1 MALDRAD
8 ARLIAEEIA
17 KANSGSKGGR
27 GASAAPKIDTTGL
40 SDADAKAKL
49 LAAAMAEARESFQ
62 NVQRANKDYG
72 VLSKANQLV
81 SKAFGEGT
89 EAAADQMATLTQSI
103 DASKTAYKTA
113 KQEGDKKAAS
123 EAAQQMRSSKAQLQN
138 MQALDHISKSAD
150 GLATNF
156 FGLQNKLI
164 GIEAAYQTNLMSLV
178 SQGANGFSLYQ
189 AAVEANIDRQVAST
203 DAMVSATHTAANALG
218 QMGGVVLP
226 LIGFLLGQMA
236 DRAKAVNDA
245 QAALAKQGIKILAE
259 EGDKLIKTHKAMT
272 GAGLIFANGM
282 TGLVDATHGTKLR
295 LEEMTEVVKNNR
307 EAFAASGLGMAE
319 ATTKVGN
326 IAKIFASTSG
336 TMAKADRQMLA
347 LGYSYQDQ
355 AAMAAETV
363 AAMSKSGRT
372 VDDKAAAEA
381 TKKYAEN
388 LSLIASITG
397 EDVKA
402 KMKKIKDD
410 NANMAMEAALA
421 KMTPE
426 NAAKFRDAQVNMT
439 GTQQKAM
446 RDMLIFG
453 TVRDKDAAMMMAT
466 NAGFRQSIQ
475 MASAAQKN
483 GTLDGEKMLDI
494 QAATGKL
501 QRSEAL
507 RTGQTTAKAAYAGVQ
522 SAEGLAKANFEAS
535 QAGQQF
541 SRKTIEA
548 ARAAQKSQLDKA
560 KSEKHDKND
569 PTAAMLDAIEI
580 GAVAAKNMQEKVVGV
595 LGEMVDQ
602 LRAHYKSL
610 EDAFNARNFKGEM
623 GGGGADGLMKM
634 AMAAMLAL
642 PLLRGMLTGGYNM
655 VMNKIKTNSWS
666 GKGTTPVVE
675 TPGGAPGGGAPGG
688 GAPGG
693 NTTAKPAL
701 DADRMAKMRELKATG
716 MNNLQIQEEMKRT
729 GGFKELV
736 KSEAKIA
743 EGLGKTAPK
752 LVEGAN
758 LASKEM
764 GGIAKATNFAKA
776 GFGKIAGKLPLI
788 GTALTVFS
796 AGMSIVGT
804 EAKLKAGEITKQ
816 EAREEEG
823 ATVGGAAGGLG
834 GAAAGAAM
842 GAAIGSVIPVLGTA
856 IGGLIGGAIGAWGG
870 AELGAELGKNLMS
883 HWDSITKFFK
893 DLGNMIETMIPGA
906 MAFIKALPDKISEGM
921 KHAGEWVKAQI
932 KAFPAQLKAVFA
944 NIGNGLKAA
953 FNSVVDWAKSVD
965 WMGVLGSLADVG
977 ISVIKTIF
985 WTIPTSIIGVMADV
999 TEGIATMLM
1008 DEVFAPIG
1016 GWIWDGIKDMGSWI
1030 WDAVSNTAKKL
1041 FDMWTAVPIMLF
1053 NAIKNSPI
1061 GKLGN
1066 YIFDVIKNSPIGT
1079 FATWIGD
1086 LVGRGFATVKDA
1098 MSSVVDWM
1106 GDKLKMLNPS
1116 SWFGGGEKSGDGAA
1130 KVTTQT
1136 APAQSAMNQASTTAS
1151 SASTAKSGTQFN
1163 EADKKNIQS
1172 WADSVNAGRS
1182 TMAQVPEVY
1191 RNEVSKMVKNKPA
1204 TTSATPAAATQTNE
1218 APAVKIAPT
1227 ATPQK
1232 AGLTAA
1238 EKAAVNET
1246 IATNTKYTN
1255 DLLISLQKTMEVTN
1269 KAMIQQLAQL
1279 TGHAADTSSAAKKTA
1294 MNTR

>member
-1 MALDRAD
+1 M
-8 ARLIAEEIA
+8 E
-17 KANSGSKGGR
+17 N
-27 GASAAPKIDTTGL
+27 
-40 SDADAKAKL
+40 
-49 LAAAMAEARESFQ
+49 ARESFK
-62 NVQRANKDYG
+62 NVESANKAYTAS
-72 VLSKANQLV
+72 SKVNQFV
-81 SKAFGEGT
+81 SVALGKGT
-89 EAAADQMATLTQSI
+89 EDAAERMSTLSQSI
-103 DASKTAYKTA
+103 DASKIAYKA
-113 KQEGDKKAAS
+113 ALAANDKQAAS
-123 EAAQQMRSSKAQLQN
+123 EAAQSMRSSKAQLENMKSMDTVSTAARALGDGFLGFQN
-138 MQALDHISKSAD
+138 R
-150 GLATNF
+150 
-156 FGLQNKLI
+156 LI
-164 GIEAAYQTNLMSLV
+164 GIEANYQTQLMQLV
-178 SQGANGFSLYQ
+178 GQGATGFSLFG
-189 AAVEANIDRQVAST
+189 AAVEANIERQAAATDAYVNATKTAST
-203 DAMVSATHTAANALG
+203 ALG

-226 LIGFLLGQMA
+226 LIGMLFSVMA

-245 QAALAKQGIKILAE
+245 NKQLAQQGIRTLVE
-259 EGDKLIKTHKAMT
+259 EGNKLIKTHKEMT

-282 TGLVDATHGTKLR
+282 SGLVDATAGTKLR

-326 IAKIFASTSG
+326 IARIFASTSG

-355 AAMAAETV
+355 AALAAETL
-363 AAMSKSGRT
+363 AAMSKSGRP
-372 VDDKAAAEA
+372 VDDRAAAEA

-426 NAAKFRDAQVNMT
+426 NAAKFRAAQAMMT

-453 TVRDKDAAMMMAT
+453 TVRDKDAAQMMAT

-494 QAATGKL
+494 QEATGKL

-507 RTGQTTAKAAYAGVQ
+507 RSGNSSAKAAYAGVQ
-522 SAEGLAKANFEAS
+522 SAEGLAKANYEAS

-560 KSEKHDKND
+560 KSDQPGKND
-569 PTAAMLDAIEI
+569 PTAALLDAVQE
-580 GAVAAKNMQEKVVGV
+580 GAIAAKNMQTKVVGV

-602 LRAHYKSL
+602 LRAHYKTL
-610 EDAFNARNFKGEM
+610 GDAFDKRNFKGEM
-623 GGGGADGLMKM
+623 GGGGGENMMQM

-666 GKGTTPVVE
+666 GKGTTPVVD
-675 TPGGAPGGGAPGG
+675 TPGAAPGGTQATPSARHKGMTPAETEKYNANRSAGMTAAEAKRQAQGFKSMNRTAEAMAERTKGVTDALVQSGPKT
-688 GAPGG
+688 
-693 NTTAKPAL
+693 TTAL
-701 DADRMAKMRELKATG
+701 NTATK
-716 MNNLQIQEEMKRT
+716 EM
-729 GGFKELV
+729 GV
-736 KSEAKIA
+736 
-743 EGLGKTAPK
+743 LGKTTSLLK
-752 LVEGAN
+752 
-758 LASKEM
+758 S
-764 GGIAKATNFAKA
+764 
-776 GFGKIAGKLPLI
+776 GFGKVAGKLPVI
-788 GTALTVFS
+788 GTALTVLGIGAS
-796 AGMSIVGT
+796 LMGT
-804 EAKLKAGEITKQ
+804 EAKLKAGQITKQ

-823 ATVGGAAGGLG
+823 GTVGGAAGGLG
-834 GAAAGAAM
+834 GAAAGASL
-842 GAAIGSVIPVLGTA
+842 GATIGTFLLPGIGTA
-856 IGGLIGGAIGAWGG
+856 IGGLLGGAIGAWGG
-870 AELGAELGKNLMS
+870 AELGAELGKSLMS
-883 HWDSITKFFK
+883 HWDSITKWFKNMGNTIAQMFPEVMKFVK
-893 DLGNMIETMIPGA
+893 DLPDMI
-906 MAFIKALPDKISEGM
+906 SSGM
-921 KHAGEWVKAQI
+921 KSAGEWIKAQI
-932 KAFPAQLKAVFA
+932 KAFPAQLKSVFA
-944 NIGNGLKAA
+944 NIGTGLKAA
-953 FNSVVDWAKSVD
+953 FNAVVDWAKSVD
-965 WMGVLGSLADVG
+965 WMGVLGSLAEAG

-985 WTIPTSIIGVMADV
+985 LTIPTSIIGVMADV

-1030 WDAVSNTAKKL
+1030 WDAVSSTAKQL
-1041 FDMWTAVPIMLF
+1041 FDMWAGVGMFLF
-1053 NAIKNSPI
+1053 NAIKDSPI
-1061 GKLGN
+1061 GKLGS
-1066 YIFDVIKNSPIGT
+1066 YIFDVIKNSPIGK
-1079 FATWIGD
+1079 FGTWIGD
-1086 LVGRGFATVKDA
+1086 LIGKGIATVKDA
-1098 MSSVVDWM
+1098 MSSVVGWL

-1116 SWFGGGEKSGDGAA
+1116 SWFGGGSEKVGDGAA
-1130 KVTTQT
+1130 KTTAQT
-1136 APAQSAMNQASTTAS
+1136 APAQSAMNQPSKTTTAS
-1151 SASTAKSGTQFN
+1151 TPQFN
-1163 EADKKNIQS
+1163 DADKKNIQS

-1191 RNEVSKMVKNKPA
+1191 RAEVSKMVKSKPSA
-1204 TTSATPAAATQTNE
+1204 TTATPVTATQTQE

-1227 ATPQK
+1227 AAPQK

>member
-1 MALDRAD
+1 MAR
-8 ARLIAEEIA
+8 
-17 KANSGSKGGR
+17 S
-27 GASAAPKIDTTGL
+27 
-40 SDADAKAKL
+40 
-49 LAAAMAEARESFQ
+49 RESFQ
-62 NVQRANKDYG
+62 NVQKANKEYG
-72 VLSKANQLV
+72 VLSKANQMV

-89 EAAADQMATLTQSI
+89 ESAAEQMATLTQSI

-138 MQALDHISKSAD
+138 MHALDEISGTAK
-150 GLATNF
+150 GLASNF

-178 SQGANGFSLYQ
+178 SQGASGFSLYQ

-203 DAMVSATHTAANALG
+203 DSMVSATHTAANALG

-226 LIGFLLGQMA
+226 LVGFLLGQMA

-245 QAALAKQGIKILAE
+245 QAALARQGIKILAE
-259 EGDKLIKTHKAMT
+259 EGNKLIKTHKEMT

-295 LEEMTEVVKNNR
+295 LEDMAEVVKNNKD
-307 EAFAASGLGMAE
+307 AFAASGLGLAG
-319 ATTKVGN
+319 ATEKVGA

-355 AAMAAETV
+355 AALAAETL
-363 AAMSKSGRT
+363 AIMSKSGKPVEDRA
-372 VDDKAAAEA
+372 VAEA
-381 TKKYAEN
+381 TKRYAEN
-388 LSLIASITG
+388 LTIIASITG
-397 EDVKA
+397 EDMKAKRKKIQDENANIAMEAKFAAMGPEKAA
-402 KMKKIKDD
+402 KMKE
-410 NANMAMEAALA
+410 AMDAMTDTQRKAA
-421 KMTPE
+421 
-426 NAAKFRDAQVNMT
+426 
-439 GTQQKAM
+439 

-453 TVRDKDAAMMMAT
+453 VVRDKDAAQMMAT
-466 NAGFRQSIQ
+466 NAGFRQSVQ
-475 MASAAQKN
+475 ASAKAQKD
-483 GTLDGEKMLDI
+483 GTLDGAKQRQINSDN
-494 QAATGKL
+494 AALTRK
-501 QRSEAL
+501 EAL
-507 RTGQTTAKAAYAGVQ
+507 RSAESTGKAAAAGIGA
-522 SAEGLAKANFEAS
+522 SEGLAKAQYEAS
-535 QAGQQF
+535 QAGLQYKKETVQAA
-541 SRKTIEA
+541 EA
-548 ARAAQKSQLDKA
+548 AAKAQQEKAASG
-560 KSEKHDKND
+560 KHDKND

-623 GGGGADGLMKM
+623 GGGGADGLMKI

-688 GAPGG
+688 

-701 DADRMAKMRELKATG
+701 DADRMAKMRELKANG

-796 AGMSIVGT
+796 AGMSIAGT

-842 GAAIGSVIPVLGTA
+842 GAAIGSVVPVLGTA

-944 NIGNGLKAA
+944 NIGIGLKAT

-1030 WDAVSNTAKKL
+1030 WDAVSSTAKKL
-1041 FDMWTAVPIMLF
+1041 FDMFTAVPIMLF
-1053 NAIKNSPI
+1053 NAIKDSPI

-1136 APAQSAMNQASTTAS
+1136 APAQSAMNQASTSAS

-1204 TTSATPAAATQTNE
+1204 TTSATPAAATQTQE

-1232 AGLTAA
+1232 AGLSAA